1 MKKLSALF
9 LTMTFIFI
17 MSATALAANGD
28 IAGRIYSTD
37 IRAYINGVEVKSYN
51 IGGKTAVV
59 IEDILNQNA
68 HQYSYNDSL
77 RTLRFFSL
85 APQYLV
91 EEKAENKTVPG
102 RVIGN
107 IYETDIKTSVYDV
120 TIPTYNL
127 GGKTAV
133 AIEDLGYDKA
143 FSPIGGRYIWDETD
157 RTISLEFLYESPK
170 AISND
175 KNIII
180 TTNEDMTEMTATFE
194 EVLHCGGY
202 QEHFKFP
209 DYVTENIEIEV
220 VLPIKAGEETI
231 GYYFRR
237 PSKDYKFTAF
247 TYYYPEKVKE
257 AEKIYT
263 PDPHKTREEIISHF
277 LNYHCVG
284 GPRERFDTDDYSFI
298 YISVAGTSWT
308 SYNLLQ
314 AYDDGTYIDY
324 SDEIH
329 MQNRSPHNL
338 VIDKENE
345 KVTFKHEDRYHSE
358 WFTNYEIDLKAG
370 KIRAYNN
377 LETDIGLGTAD
388 GLPSESEQEQS
399 KNGQYEYKLISG
411 EDAKIV
417 KGFYAHE
424 YYYADMLPLAE
435 TFDFLNIKY
444 SFENDVLT
452 IDTSRARPF
461 SIEKRENKTDI
472 LGENQIDYLQV
483 DKVLLNGEETQ
494 VTYPYISGHFD
505 NTNYGRAE
513 AKPYVCN
520 GKVYINASFISW
532 LYEKEK
538 GV

>member
-51 IGGKTAVV
+51 IGGKTSVV

-220 VLPIKAGEETI
+220 VL
-231 GYYFRR
+231 
-237 PSKDYKFTAF
+237 
-247 TYYYPEKVKE
+247 
-257 AEKIYT
+257 
-263 PDPHKTREEIISHF
+263 
-277 LNYHCVG
+277 
-284 GPRERFDTDDYSFI
+284 
-298 YISVAGTSWT
+298 
-308 SYNLLQ
+308 
-314 AYDDGTYIDY
+314 
-324 SDEIH
+324 
-329 MQNRSPHNL
+329 
-338 VIDKENE
+338 
-345 KVTFKHEDRYHSE
+345 
-358 WFTNYEIDLKAG
+358 
-370 KIRAYNN
+370 
-377 LETDIGLGTAD
+377 
-388 GLPSESEQEQS
+388 
-399 KNGQYEYKLISG
+399 
-411 EDAKIV
+411 
-417 KGFYAHE
+417 KGFSCKGCAVYDGA
-424 YYYADMLPLAE
+424 
-435 TFDFLNIKY
+435 
-444 SFENDVLT
+444 S
-452 IDTSRARPF
+452 
-461 SIEKRENKTDI
+461 
-472 LGENQIDYLQV
+472 Q
-483 DKVLLNGEETQ
+483 
-494 VTYPYISGHFD
+494 
-505 NTNYGRAE
+505 
-513 AKPYVCN
+513 CN
-520 GKVYINASFISW
+520 LIGIFQFVAY
-532 LYEKEK
+532 
-538 GV
+538 